1 MPKDQTLEDARHLLA
16 KIQDYWLQQGYLV
29 EGMVEP
35 AGYNARLRST
45 DYEVKTDLVNGFP
58 LRKAS

>member
-16 KIQDYWLQQGYLV
+16 KIQDYWLQQGYSV
-29 EGMVEP
+29 EGVIEP
-35 AGYNARLRST
+35 AGYSPRLRST
-45 DYEVKTDLVNGFP
+45 VYEVKTDLVNGFP